1 MTTLDDLIANTKL
14 PIVQLLGELRLHLFE
29 LDHAVVQAEP
39 GAGKTTII
47 PLALLQESWLKG
59 RKIIVLEPRRMAAK
73 AAAQRMAA
81 LLKEKVGE
89 RVGYRVRQDTR
100 VSAITQIEV
109 VTEGVLTRMLQ
120 SDPVLAGV
128 ALLVFDEFHE
138 RSLDGDLALALALQ
152 SRELYREL
160 DPLKILVMSATL
172 DDQRVS
178 TLLDDAPVIT
188 SQGRSFPVSASYHG
202 RQRVGE
208 PFIEPLIEVIKSEL
222 KTNST
227 TSLLVFLPGQGEI
240 RRVEHRLNEELL
252 ALDVNLAEN
261 IVVAPLY
268 GNLSLAEQQRA
279 IEPVS
284 KGQRKVVLATNV
296 AETSLTIE
304 GIDTVVDSG
313 LVRESIFDPGTGMS
327 RLQTRRI
334 SAASSIQRMGRAGRL
349 GPGRCLRMWSEE
361 QQQQLRAH
369 SVPEIVQAD
378 LAPLVLLLLAWG
390 VDEPSDLKWL
400 DPPPSGPFQQAL
412 DLLVGLGAVETTAMG
427 VRQLSKHGTQLV
439 NMPMHPRLAHM
450 VVVGAQRGML
460 KLACDFASLMSDRNP
475 STSHGADI
483 SYSLELV
490 DGSLA
495 CPASLRRWC
504 KRVQQQSRDYLKL
517 VENMGIERC
526 QVDKQ
531 DRENELAI
539 LVASA
544 FPDRIASR
552 QGHGSYRLSNG
563 RRARLD
569 PADSLAGR
577 DWLAVAELGGQE
589 GSSEDRIYAAVGLNE
604 QLFEHDLKHLL
615 GEVERVEWDESA
627 DKFVAEHRYVVG
639 KLVVSAAKIDQIPEQ
654 QRVEALMLLIRK
666 RGLSV
671 LPWSEQLRQW
681 QARVELVRG
690 LGEAQHK
697 LWPNV
702 SDRYLLQTME
712 SWLAPFLT
720 NIVKFEQIG
729 KIDLATVLSS
739 MLSWELSQQLDK
751 LAPRTFRVPS
761 GSEITIDYG
770 HNPPVLAVKMQ
781 EMFGCEHTPAI
792 VAGKVSLMVHLL
804 SPARRPLQITQD
816 LAGFWR
822 GSYQQVK
829 KEMKGRYPKHPW
841 PDDPL
846 QALATRH
853 TNKRSPK

>member
-1 MTTLDDLIANTKL
+1 VTTLDDLIANTKL

-327 RLQTRRI
+327 RLQTR
-334 SAASSIQRMGRAGRL
+334 
-349 GPGRCLRMWSEE
+349 
-361 QQQQLRAH
+361 
-369 SVPEIVQAD
+369 QAD

-792 VAGKVSLMVHLL
+792 VADKVSLMVHLL

-853 TNKRSPK
+853 TKKRSAK